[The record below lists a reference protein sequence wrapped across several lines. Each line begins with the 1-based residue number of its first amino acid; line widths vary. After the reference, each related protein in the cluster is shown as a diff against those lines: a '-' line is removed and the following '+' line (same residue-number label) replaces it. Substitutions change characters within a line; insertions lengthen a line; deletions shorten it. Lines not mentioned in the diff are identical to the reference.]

1 MKKRLLV
8 IGGVAAGPKV
18 AAKARRGDPDME
30 IVVYQEEDEISYAGC
45 GLPYYISGVIGE
57 RDDLISRTPGKFAL
71 EGIRI
76 LKNRRIENIDVQN
89 HVISGQKIG
98 SGESFTDH
106 YDRLV
111 IAIGAYPIRP
121 KIEGIDLNHI
131 FYLRSI
137 FDADAIFERIRT
149 ENIRNMVIA
158 GGGYIGLELAESL
171 IHRGKNV
178 TIVEL
183 APQILTLFD
192 EDFAGILRQYLEKK
206 GVKVFTSEGIKAL
219 RGKEGK
225 VTHVQTVLREIEADA
240 VLMSL
245 GIRPQV
251 ELAKKAGLRIGETGA
266 IWINEK
272 METSAEGIYAAGDC
286 VETTHL
292 ITGKKVWIPLG
303 STANKQGRV
312 VGVNVCGGNATFL
325 GVMGTTV
332 FKTFDF
338 NVAKTGLNMREA
350 EKEGFHPIQAIVR
363 GHDRA
368 HYYPG
373 RKESTLKVIA
383 DKETGRILGGQAI
396 GEGPSDKFIDIL
408 AMALHAKMTCREL
421 GNVDLAYAPPFSPVL
436 SPVIVAANVIMNKL
450 EGRVGGIQASE
461 VREKLQTS
469 KENFQVLDVREEDEV
484 KQKRIPNSTWI
495 PYGELKKR
503 LNELDKGKEI
513 AVHCESGLRSYK
525 ACLNLQHEGFKN
537 VKNIDGGMLCW
548 CYDVESAPP
557 SPPRVWIGEGETAGF
572 QSKCRISLL
581 GKGEGMRGA
590 DPLTPLSPPGNGEL

>member
-8 IGGVAAGPKV
+8 IGGVAAGPKA
-18 AAKARRGDPDME
+18 AAKARRCDPEME
-30 IVVYQEEDEISYAGC
+30 IVIYQEEDDISYAGC
-45 GLPYYISGVIGE
+45 GLPYYISGVIEE
-57 RDDLISRTPGKFAL
+57 REELISRTPGKFAQD
-71 EGIRI
+71 GIRI
-76 LKNRRIENIDVQN
+76 LKNRRIENIDLQSRTV
-89 HVISGQKIG
+89 SGRRIG
-98 SGESFTDH
+98 SGETFTDRF
-106 YDRLV
+106 DRLV
-111 IAIGAYPIRP
+111 IATGAYPIRP
-121 KIEGIDLNHI
+121 KIEGIDLRNV

-137 FDADAIFERIRT
+137 FDADAIFEQIRS
-149 ENIRNMVIA
+149 EGIRNVVIA
-158 GGGYIGLELAESL
+158 GGGYIGLEMAESL
-171 IHRGKNV
+171 VHLGKDV

-192 EDFAGILRQYLEKK
+192 EDFAGILRQYLERK
-206 GVKVFTSEGIKAL
+206 GVKIFTSEGIKAL

-225 VTHVQTVLREIEADA
+225 VTHVRTQAHEIEADA

-266 IWINEK
+266 IWVNEK
-272 METSAEGIYAAGDC
+272 METSARGIYAAGDC
-286 VETTHL
+286 AETTHL

-312 VGVNVCGGNATFL
+312 VGVNVCGGNATFP
-325 GVMGTTV
+325 GVMGTAI

-350 EKEGFHPIQAIVR
+350 EKEGFHPVQAIVR
-363 GHDRA
+363 GFDRA

-383 DKETGRILGGQAI
+383 DKETGRILGGQAV

-408 AMALHAKMTCREL
+408 AMALHGKMTCQQL
-421 GNVDLAYAPPFSPVL
+421 ASVDLAYAPPFSPAL
-436 SPVIVAANVIMNKL
+436 SPVIVAANVLTNKL
-450 EGRVGGIQASE
+450 EGKVEGIQASE
-461 VREKLQTS
+461 VRKKLQAS
-469 KENFQVLDVREEDEV
+469 RESFQVLDVREEEEV
-484 KQKRIPNSTWI
+484 KAKRIPNTIWV

-503 LNELDKGKEI
+503 LGELDKRKET

-525 ACLNLQHEGFKN
+525 ACLKLQQEGFEN

-548 CYDVESAPP
+548 CYDLESDPP
-557 SPPRVWIGEGETAGF
+557 TRS
-572 QSKCRISLL
+572 
-581 GKGEGMRGA
+581 
-590 DPLTPLSPPGNGEL
+590 

>member
-98 SGESFTDH
+98 SGENFTDR

-111 IAIGAYPIRP
+111 IATGAYPIRP
-121 KIEGIDLNHI
+121 KIEGIDLNNI

-137 FDADAIFERIRT
+137 FDADAIFEKIRT
-149 ENIRNMVIA
+149 ENIRNVVIA
-158 GGGYIGLELAESL
+158 GGGYIGLEMAESL
-171 IHRGKNV
+171 IHRGKDV

-225 VTHVQTVLREIEADA
+225 VTHVQTVSREIEADA

-251 ELAKKAGLRIGETGA
+251 ELAKQAGLRIGETGA

-286 VETTHL
+286 VETNHL

-312 VGVNVCGGNATFL
+312 VGVNVCGGNATFP

-436 SPVIVAANVIMNKL
+436 SPIIVAANVIMNKL
-450 EGRVGGIQASE
+450 EGRIGGIQASE

-537 VKNIDGGMLCW
+537 VKNIDGGVLCW
-548 CYDVESAPP
+548 CYDVESEDKQ
-557 SPPRVWIGEGETAGF
+557 R
-572 QSKCRISLL
+572 
-581 GKGEGMRGA
+581 
-590 DPLTPLSPPGNGEL
+590 

>member
-1 MKKRLLV
+1 MKKRLLL

-111 IAIGAYPIRP
+111 IATGAYPIRP
-121 KIEGIDLNHI
+121 KIEGIDLNNI

-137 FDADAIFERIRT
+137 FDADAIFQQIQSESL
-149 ENIRNMVIA
+149 RNVVIA
-158 GGGYIGLELAESL
+158 GGGYIGLEMAESL

-183 APQILTLFD
+183 APQVLTLFD

-225 VTHVQTVLREIEADA
+225 VTHVQTVSREIEADA

-251 ELAKKAGLRIGETGA
+251 ELAKQAGLRIGETGA

-312 VGVNVCGGNATFL
+312 IGVNVCGGNATFP

-373 RKESTLKVIA
+373 RKESTMKVIA

-436 SPVIVAANVIMNKL
+436 SPIIVAANVIMNKL
-450 EGRVGGIQASE
+450 EGRVGGIQSSE

-484 KQKRIPNSTWI
+484 KQKRIPNSIWI

-548 CYDVESAPP
+548 CYEVESAPP
-557 SPPRVWIGEGETAGF
+557 SPPERDG
-572 QSKCRISLL
+572 
-581 GKGEGMRGA
+581 
-590 DPLTPLSPPGNGEL
+590 